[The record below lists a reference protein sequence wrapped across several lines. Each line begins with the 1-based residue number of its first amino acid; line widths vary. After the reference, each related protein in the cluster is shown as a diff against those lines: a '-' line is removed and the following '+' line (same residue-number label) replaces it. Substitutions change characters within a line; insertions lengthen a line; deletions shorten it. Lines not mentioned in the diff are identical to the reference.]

1 MKFKKGVKR
10 AEQSNYID
18 VFVNGGVGD
27 EMNVEQFNSAFDE
40 VPALLTE
47 VSLWRD
53 IQKGEMMTNQFSI

>member
-47 VSLWRD
+47 VSL
-53 IQKGEMMTNQFSI
+53 